1 MNLLDVM
8 IGTAAETGA
17 VTVVAD
23 YGPER
28 CLAAIGPPSAL
39 ILWWGEL
46 PTEVRDRLADV
57 HVYEAE
63 QRGDAQPWSVWR
75 WPEVTP

>member
-17 VTVVAD
+17 VTIVTD
-23 YGPER
+23 YGGEP
-28 CLAAIGPPSAL
+28 CLAAIGSAPAL

-57 HVYEAE
+57 SVHVAKPWREK
-63 QRGDAQPWSVWR
+63 PWSVWR